1 MAAIKLLQIKFRN
14 YKQFYW
20 NKMVDVLNWAT
31 LIDIKPF
38 FAKFDIRTN
47 TIFGLLDNQEI
58 FLVKNFILMN
68 VINYNTYDK

>member
-1 MAAIKLLQIKFRN
+1 
-14 YKQFYW
+14 
-20 NKMVDVLNWAT
+20 MVDVLNWVT

-58 FLVKNFILMN
+58 FKELHSDERYKL
-68 VINYNTYDK
+68 